1 VCSFSK
7 IKKESSG
14 RRSGG
19 SWRHGVASWR
29 KERKIVP
36 SKDEQEKK
44 KKKKREPD
52 LNGCKKGDSMT
63 R

>member
-1 VCSFSK
+1 
-7 IKKESSG
+7 
-14 RRSGG
+14 
-19 SWRHGVASWR
+19 
-29 KERKIVP
+29 VP